1 MRMEWIILA
10 AVIAVGLGG
19 IVIYN
24 GLVRLRNMVRE
35 AWSGIDVQLKRRTD
49 LIPNLVATVKA
60 YAAHERGL
68 FEDIVARR
76 NASIAAATVP
86 GQAAAERALQGTLH
100 RLLAVAEAYPQL
112 KSDENFRT
120 LADALTEIEDQLQM
134 ARRYYN
140 GSVRDLNI
148 AIQSFPQLILAR
160 PLGFREQPFFE
171 LDDAAEGN
179 VPKVSLDAGGA

>member
-1 MRMEWIILA
+1 MRMEWIIFA

-76 NASIAAATVP
+76 NASLAAASVP
-86 GQAAAERALQGTLH
+86 SQAAAERALQGTLT

-112 KSDENFRT
+112 KSDENFRA

-148 AIQSFPQLILAR
+148 AIQSFPQLLLAR

-171 LDDAAEGN
+171 LDDAADAN
-179 VPKVSLDAGGA
+179 VPQVSLGGGAA